1 VIHCFWCEK
10 AAHGEGRNIP
20 ARWHVE
26 YSGFKG
32 YTYSCPDCGPNG
44 PDYGPLIISPEERIA
59 SLEGK
64 LKQVEAAERNARTRL
79 GLVFDTCND
88 QALVDAERL
97 RQIRIL
103 ASGGSL

>member
-1 VIHCFWCEK
+1 VIVCFWCDQSGDGAER
-10 AAHGEGRNIP
+10 AVPEG
-20 ARWHVE
+20 WHVE

-44 PDYGPLIISPEERIA
+44 PDYGPLTISPEGRIA

-64 LKQVEAAERNARTRL
+64 LKQVEAAERDARTRL
-79 GLVFDTCND
+79 GLVFDTSND
-88 QALVDAERL
+88 QDIVDAERL